1 MIGQDQSAQK
11 ICGQMTTPAKTLT
24 DAQKEIL
31 AKAKEKFQK
40 IVQGSNNLVFVTS
53 AVNREKANYHKLAGT
68 SGTYDP
74 QDCTRDKTENV
85 KACAVYMGGILTQAK
100 GVASELAKLFQD
112 ASKKAYGAEV
122 TLDWASK
129 IETGI
134 NSAIEL

>member
-1 MIGQDQSAQK
+1 MIRQSSEAQALCDAMESPTK
-11 ICGQMTTPAKTLT
+11 ADASHRAAIE
-24 DAQKEIL
+24 DAQGS
-31 AKAKEKFQK
+31 FRK
-40 IVQGSNNLVFVTS
+40 IVLGSNNLIFVTS
-53 AVNREKANYHKLAGT
+53 AVNREKANYHKLAGA